1 MVIDVHAHFWPERFL
16 NQFELLGKY
25 GFEVKKNSTG
35 DRALYRHG
43 RLEARYTDSF
53 CSTDKRLE
61 EMSEAKVDVQAL
73 SLAQPGVY
81 WAEPEVGLTLC
92 QIFND
97 EIRGMIKKYPQHFVG
112 IASVPL
118 QDVNKAIG
126 ELDRAIGHLDF
137 KGVLIGTNINGLDL
151 DAPQFF
157 PFYQRA
163 EQLDIPV
170 FVHPFTWDLVKE
182 RLINYRLE
190 PILGFMFEN
199 SIAILKVILGGVL
212 ERYPKIKFCFAHL
225 GGTIPYIKGRID
237 RGDAIFAA
245 DVRTHISRPPSF
257 YLRKVYFDTAYFYDP
272 AFLCALS
279 CIPEEQF
286 VFGSDHP
293 FTLNNTLD
301 QAISQLQR
309 ASISETFKQK
319 ILTGNP
325 TKLLCKR

>member
-1 MVIDVHAHFWPERFL
+1 
-16 NQFELLGKY
+16 
-25 GFEVKKNSTG
+25 
-35 DRALYRHG
+35 
-43 RLEARYTDSF
+43 
-53 CSTDKRLE
+53 
-61 EMSEAKVDVQAL
+61 MSEAKVDVQAL

-81 WAEPEVGLTLC
+81 WAEPEAGLTLC

-97 EIRGMIKKYPQHFVG
+97 EIHGIIKKYPQHFVG

-118 QDVNKAIG
+118 QDINGAIR
-126 ELDRAIGHLDF
+126 ELDRAISDLDF

-151 DAPQFF
+151 DTPQFF

-163 EQLDIPV
+163 EQLKIPI
-170 FVHPFTWDLVKE
+170 FVHPFAWDLVKE
-182 RLINYRLE
+182 RLANYRLE

-199 SIAILKVILGGVL
+199 SIAILKVVLGGVL
-212 ERYPKIKFCFAHL
+212 ERYPKLKFCFAHL

-245 DVRTHISRPPSF
+245 DMRTHISQPHSF

-279 CIPEEQF
+279 CISEEQF
-286 VFGSDHP
+286 AFGTDHP

-301 QAISQLQR
+301 QAISQLQQ
-309 ASISETFKQK
+309 ASISETIKQK
-319 ILTGNP
+319 ILMENP
-325 TKLLCKR
+325 TRLLWQK